1 MHFLCVLRVLCGEMS
16 CSHGKRTVQRIKII
30 MGIAVLVFLV
40 ATGWQFGS
48 WEVANMNLQEEMR
61 DMASQAG
68 SHIGFIAPLSDDEL
82 TRTIILKAK
91 DHGIDLRPDQITLR
105 RTNAGERSTLYLAAD
120 YTVPVSLLFF
130 SFNLHFTPTSEKKGP

>member
-1 MHFLCVLRVLCGEMS
+1 MS
-16 CSHGKRTVQRIKII
+16 WSRRKRTVQRIKII
-30 MGIAVLVFLV
+30 LGITVLVFLV

-91 DHGIDLRPDQITLR
+91 DHGMDLRPDQITVR

-120 YTVPVSLLFF
+120 YTVPVNLLLF
-130 SFNLHFTPTSEKKGP
+130 SFNLHFTPTSEKKGS